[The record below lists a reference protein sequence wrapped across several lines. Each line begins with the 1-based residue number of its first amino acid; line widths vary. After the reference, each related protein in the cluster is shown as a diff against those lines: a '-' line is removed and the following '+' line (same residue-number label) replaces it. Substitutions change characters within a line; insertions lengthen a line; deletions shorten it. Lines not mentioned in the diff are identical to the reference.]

1 MTTASQDAAVSPDCL
16 IEGYQDRLDELR
28 GVSARSPDT
37 AIGSSISRVIA
48 NAANAYRTG
57 ILPGLQT
64 GIRLL
69 DDKLQPMRGGQLIV
83 AGGANGHGK
92 SVLAATILLNNALK
106 GVPSLLLSLEMKG
119 DDFAQRLLAGESGI
133 DAGRIIGGALSEDEF
148 RLLQE
153 IEQSAKQWPLAVETP
168 KRLTDTLLVRIARQ
182 YIRKRGIK
190 ILGIDH
196 IGLMHGRGR
205 SNYEQMSDIT
215 RGLKE
220 AALELDIPILALA
233 QLNRDPQRRGDA
245 KDWSYRYQRRRPK
258 KSDLRDSGS
267 IEQDADVV
275 LLLHREEEACRRHAL
290 CRSASGKQH
299 HQSDSYDRVCPNPHP
314 STSSKRRIDWERAPV
329 IMKVE
334 VGARVREFTSVRALA
349 DPRAHSPVH
358 SRTRP
363 HSGKR
368 RPRCPEL
375 SNPPARPCR
384 SFF

>member
-1 MTTASQDAAVSPDCL
+1 
-16 IEGYQDRLDELR
+16 
-28 GVSARSPDT
+28 
-37 AIGSSISRVIA
+37 
-48 NAANAYRTG
+48 
-57 ILPGLQT
+57 
-64 GIRLL
+64 
-69 DDKLQPMRGGQLIV
+69 
-83 AGGANGHGK
+83 
-92 SVLAATILLNNALK
+92 
-106 GVPSLLLSLEMKG
+106 MKG

-133 DAGRIIGGALSEDEF
+133 DAGRIIGGTISEDEF

-275 LLLHREEEACRRHAL
+275 LLLHREEEYAVNEEPPVQELEDHQKWAAHMQRHA
-290 CRSASGKQH
+290 G
-299 HQSDSYDRVCPNPHP
+299 
-314 STSSKRRIDWERAPV
+314 RIDIAIAKQRQGQQAL
-329 IMKVE
+329 INCAFD
-334 VGARVREFTSVRALA
+334 GARFRIQ
-349 DPRAHSPVH
+349 
-358 SRTRP
+358 
-363 HSGKR
+363 
-368 RPRCPEL
+368 
-375 SNPPARPCR
+375 
-384 SFF
+384 